1 MTERNT
7 EQSTIKDIRSRTL
20 NKAEIGRS
28 LFIGGFVGGGEYLAG
43 RLFGLWGTGQS
54 IAMGVGAITGTHAY
68 RVFSPE
74 VPNVYKT
81 VVEKI
86 LKRNNS
92 PKLSS

>member
-1 MTERNT
+1 MTERDTSQN
-7 EQSTIKDIRSRTL
+7 TIKDIRTRTL
-20 NKAEIGRS
+20 SKAEIGRS
-28 LFIGGFVGGGEYLAG
+28 LFIGGFVGGSEFLVG

-54 IAMGVGAITGTHAY
+54 IAMGADAVTGTHVY

-74 VPNVYKT
+74 VPKVYKV

-92 PKLSS
+92 PKLSL